1 LVHNRPDRRD
11 SDEFGQVLRFPRRPK
26 AELLRPLPPI
36 HPDEP
41 TIEPDGDLAAYEE
54 DRDDVVD
61 YRRRALMN
69 VIAVAI
75 VTLLVGAGVWIADT
89 IANIQRDQDCVIQGR
104 SNCAPLELPLTKPQ

>member
-26 AELLRPLPPI
+26 GRLLRPLPPI
-36 HPDEP
+36 RPDER

-54 DRDDVVD
+54 DRDDVID

-69 VIAVAI
+69 AIAVGI
-75 VTLLVGAGVWIADT
+75 VTVLVGAGVWIADT
-89 IANIQRDQDCVIQGR
+89 IAEIQRDQDCVIQGR
-104 SNCAPLELPLTKPQ
+104 SNCAPLEPPLSKQQ